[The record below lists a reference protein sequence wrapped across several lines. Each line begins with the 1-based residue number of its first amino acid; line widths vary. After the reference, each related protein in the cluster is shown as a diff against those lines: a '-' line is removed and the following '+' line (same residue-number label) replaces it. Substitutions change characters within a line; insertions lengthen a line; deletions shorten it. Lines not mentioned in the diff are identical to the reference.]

1 MATTG
6 LAEAS
11 GKIGDLTTS
20 PKPSTLLLMMNVLAL
35 NPPFHSRYSRSQRS
49 PAVIKSGV
57 VYYPIWL
64 AYATGVLE
72 KDGFEVK
79 LVDAPA
85 AGFSLEEVLGLAD
98 DFQPRLVVMDT
109 STPSIH
115 NDTQVAEA
123 IKDCLPDVFVL
134 LVGPHVTALPEES
147 LETSPAVDAV
157 ARGEYDYTVRDLA
170 RLLSGGGD
178 LATVLGLSYRNGE
191 GSFGHNPDRPPIED
205 LDELPF
211 ASEVYK
217 RHLQVED
224 YFYSITRYPEVTIVT
239 GRGCPYR
246 CSYCL
251 WPQTITGH
259 RYRQR
264 SVSNVADEFEYIAR
278 EFPQVKEIFVEDD
291 TLTVDQERC
300 VALAQELIRRG
311 NRLPFTAN
319 SRASVSYETM
329 SWLKRAG
336 LRLLCVGFE
345 SGDQAVLDA
354 KRKGIKVEQFHRFRK
369 DARRAGVLVHGCFMA
384 GGPGETRESLA
395 ATLELAKNL
404 NPDTAQF
411 FPLMVYPGTEAYE
424 WAQRNGYLTTED
436 FSEWLTTEGLH
447 RSVVEQ
453 PGLSAEDLVAWC
465 DEARRS
471 FYLRPRFLAGKAWE
485 IVTHPAEAGRIVKA
499 SRVFFRYL
507 FRPSQSAK
515 HSTVSRH

>member
-1 MATTG
+1 
-6 LAEAS
+6 
-11 GKIGDLTTS
+11 
-20 PKPSTLLLMMNVLAL
+20 MMNVLAL

-72 KDGFEVK
+72 QDGFEAK

-85 AGFSLEEVLGLAD
+85 ARLSLPDVLSMAEE
-98 DFQPRLVVMDT
+98 FQPRLVVMDT
-109 STPSIH
+109 STPSIQ

-123 IKDCLPDVFVL
+123 IKDRVPDAFIL

-147 LETSPAVDAV
+147 LRTSPAVDAV

-170 RLLSGGGD
+170 RLLARRGD
-178 LATVLGLSYRNGE
+178 LATILGLSYRDGE
-191 GSFGHNPDRPPIED
+191 DSFVHNPERPLIQD

-217 RHLQVED
+217 RHLQAED

-246 CSYCL
+246 CTYCL

-259 RYRQR
+259 QYRQR
-264 SVSNVADEFEYIAR
+264 SVTRVADEFEYIAR
-278 EFPQVKEIFVEDD
+278 EFPQVKEVFIEDD

-300 VALAQELIRRG
+300 IALAQELIRRD
-311 NRLPFTAN
+311 NQLPFTAN

-345 SGDQAVLDA
+345 SGDQAVLNA

-384 GGPGETRESLA
+384 GGPGENRESLA
-395 ATLELAKNL
+395 KTLELAKQL

-436 FSEWLTTEGLH
+436 FREWLTPDGLH

-453 PGLSAEDLVAWC
+453 PELTAGDLVAWC
-465 DEARRS
+465 DQARRS
-471 FYLRPRFLAGKAWE
+471 FYLRPRYVASKMWE
-485 IVTHPAEAGRIVKA
+485 IVTHPAEAGRIIKA
-499 SRVFFRYL
+499 ARVFFRYI
-507 FRPSQSAK
+507 FRPSLSARQSA
-515 HSTVSRH
+515 VSRH

>member
-1 MATTG
+1 
-6 LAEAS
+6 
-11 GKIGDLTTS
+11 
-20 PKPSTLLLMMNVLAL
+20 MMNVLAL

-85 AGFSLEEVLGLAD
+85 AGLTLEDVLGIAGDLR
-98 DFQPRLVVMDT
+98 PRLVVMDT

-115 NDTQVAEA
+115 NDAGVAAA
-123 IKDCLPDVFVL
+123 IKVRLPNAFVL

-147 LETSPAVDAV
+147 LEASPAIDAV

-170 RLLSGGGD
+170 RQLASEGGLD
-178 LATVLGLSYRNGE
+178 TVLGLSYRDGG
-191 GSFGHNPDRPPIED
+191 GSCVHNPDRPPIED
-205 LDELPF
+205 VDELPF
-211 ASEVYK
+211 VSESYK

-224 YFYSITRYPEVTIVT
+224 YFYSISRYPEVTIVT
-239 GRGCPYR
+239 GRGCPYQ
-246 CSYCL
+246 CNYCL

-264 SVSNVADEFEYIAR
+264 SVTNVADEFEYIAR
-278 EFPQVKEIFVEDD
+278 EFPQVKEIFIEDD
-291 TLTVDQERC
+291 TLTVDQKRC
-300 VALAQELIRRG
+300 VALAKELIRRG

-319 SRASVSYETM
+319 SRANVSYETL
-329 SWLKRAG
+329 SWLKEAG

-354 KRKGIKVEQFHRFRK
+354 KRKGIKVEEFHRFRK
-369 DARRAGVLVHGCFMA
+369 DARRAQVLVHGCFMA

-395 ATLELAKNL
+395 KTLDLAKKL

-411 FPLMVYPGTEAYE
+411 FPLMVYPGTDAYD
-424 WAQRNGYLTTED
+424 WAQRNGYLATED
-436 FSEWLTTEGLH
+436 YREWLTPEGLH

-453 PGLSAEDLVAWC
+453 PNLSAEELVTWC
-465 DEARRS
+465 DQARRS
-471 FYLRPRFLAGKAWE
+471 FYLRPRFLASKVWE
-485 IVTHPAEAGRIVKA
+485 IVTHPAEAGRIMRA
-499 SRVFFRYL
+499 ARVFFRYL
-507 FRPSQSAK
+507 FRPSLSAK
-515 HSTVSRH
+515 HSTASRH